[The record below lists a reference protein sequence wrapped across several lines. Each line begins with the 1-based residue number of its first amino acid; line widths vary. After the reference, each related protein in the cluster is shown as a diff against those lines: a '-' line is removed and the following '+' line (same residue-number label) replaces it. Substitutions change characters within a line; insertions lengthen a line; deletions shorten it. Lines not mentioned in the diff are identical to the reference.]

1 MQTKTRSRWKIPVGL
16 AAGMLTIAAVVI
28 PTVALAGRGAAT
40 PAPTAHAMAGHGMA
54 GHSMAAHGVTA
65 LDPELEAQ
73 LAQVRAVTAR
83 FHDLDAALAAGYE
96 LGWVN
101 GAGVR
106 IITGCVSH
114 PTAGAM
120 GYHYFNPELMADLTT
135 DLLRPEVLVYA
146 PGDVGKLQ
154 LAAIE
159 WVVRGQNSNP
169 PGVSSPPS
177 MFGMPMHI
185 LVPAVGFYI
194 MHAWVWKPNPAG
206 MFADWNP
213 DVTCP

>member
-1 MQTKTRSRWKIPVGL
+1 MHSNSRSPWTLALGLGLVVL
-16 AAGMLTIAAVVI
+16 AAAVALIPSVAFPEGEAAVHDHAVH
-28 PTVALAGRGAAT
+28 VAG
-40 PAPTAHAMAGHGMA
+40 
-54 GHSMAAHGVTA
+54 
-65 LDPELEAQ
+65 LEDE
-73 LAQVRAVTAR
+73 LAQVRRVTAR
-83 FHDLDAALAAGYE
+83 FHDVDAALEAGYE

-106 IITGCVSH
+106 IITGCVSN

-120 GYHYFNPELMADLTT
+120 GYHYFNAELMADLTT
-135 DLLRPEVLVYA
+135 DVLQPEVLVYA
-146 PGDVGKLQ
+146 PGRNGKRK
-154 LAAIE
+154 LAAVE

-177 MFGMPMHI
+177 VLGMPMHI

-194 MHAWVWKPNPAG
+194 KHAWVWKPNPAG

-213 DVTCP
+213 EVACP

>member
-1 MQTKTRSRWKIPVGL
+1 
-16 AAGMLTIAAVVI
+16 
-28 PTVALAGRGAAT
+28 
-40 PAPTAHAMAGHGMA
+40 MAGHAMGA
-54 GHSMAAHGVTA
+54 LETAAFE
-65 LDPELEAQ
+65 DE
-73 LAQVRAVTAR
+73 LAQVRRVTAR
-83 FHDLDAALAAGYE
+83 FHAVDAALAAGYE

-101 GAGVR
+101 GSGVR
-106 IITGCVSH
+106 IISGCVFH

-120 GYHYFNPELMADLTT
+120 GYHYFNAELMADLTT
-135 DLLRPEVLVYA
+135 DALAPEVLVYA
-146 PGDVGKLQ
+146 PEEDGKLR
-154 LAAIE
+154 LVAVE

-177 MFGMPMHI
+177 VLGMPMHI

-213 DVTCP
+213 EVTCP

>member
-1 MQTKTRSRWKIPVGL
+1 MQTSSTGRTGWKLPLGLGL
-16 AAGMLTIAAVVI
+16 AVLTVAAAVVI
-28 PTVALAGRGAAT
+28 PTVAVARSDRAARAPAG
-40 PAPTAHAMAGHGMA
+40 HAMAGHHMSAGDMA
-54 GHSMAAHGVTA
+54 G
-65 LDPELEAQ
+65 LDAD
-73 LAQVRAVTAR
+73 LAQVRRVTAR
-83 FHDLDAALAAGYE
+83 FHDVDAARQAGYE

-120 GYHYFNPELMADLTT
+120 GYHYFDPELMADLTT

-146 PGDVGKLQ
+146 PGDDGKLQ